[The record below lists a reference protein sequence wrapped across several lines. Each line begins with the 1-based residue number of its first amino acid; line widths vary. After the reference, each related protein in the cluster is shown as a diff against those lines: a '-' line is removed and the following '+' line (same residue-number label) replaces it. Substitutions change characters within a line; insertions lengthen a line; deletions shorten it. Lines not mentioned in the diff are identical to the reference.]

1 VKLRLPETLARGL
14 YGPCRI
20 VLGAIFIYAAIS
32 KLGAPQDFA
41 DSIAAYHLVPGTV
54 ISVMALGL
62 PLFELACGLFLL
74 TGYFCTTGLLSVIGM
89 LVLFLAALLVAVVR
103 GLPVECGCFGAH
115 SWLDANPLVALARDG
130 VLLAG
135 AVYAYRHC
143 LARELEARNNREV
156 RS

>member
-1 VKLRLPETLARGL
+1 MNRRMPETLARVF
-14 YGPCRI
+14 YGSCRM
-20 VLGAIFIYAAIS
+20 VLGAIFIYAALV

-41 DSIAAYHLVPGTV
+41 DSIASYHLVPGPI
-54 ISVMALGL
+54 ISLMALGL

-74 TGYFCTTGLLSVIGM
+74 TGYFCATGLLSVIGL
-89 LVLFLAALLVAVVR
+89 LVLFLGALLVAVVR

-115 SWLDANPLVALARDG
+115 SWLDVNPWLALVRDG

-143 LARELEARNNREV
+143 LALEVAARKNEGV

>member
-1 VKLRLPETLARGL
+1 MKLSMPKTLARGL
-14 YGPCRI
+14 YGPCRMM
-20 VLGAIFIYAAIS
+20 LGAIFIYAASS
-32 KLGAPQDFA
+32 KLGAPQEFA
-41 DSIAAYHLVPGTV
+41 DSIAAYRLVPGPI
-54 ISVMALGL
+54 ISIMALGL

-74 TGYFCTTGLLSVIGM
+74 TGYFCATGLLSIIGL

-115 SWLDANPLVALARDG
+115 SWLDANPWMALVRDG

-143 LARELEARNNREV
+143 LARELMARDSKDV
-156 RS
+156 RL